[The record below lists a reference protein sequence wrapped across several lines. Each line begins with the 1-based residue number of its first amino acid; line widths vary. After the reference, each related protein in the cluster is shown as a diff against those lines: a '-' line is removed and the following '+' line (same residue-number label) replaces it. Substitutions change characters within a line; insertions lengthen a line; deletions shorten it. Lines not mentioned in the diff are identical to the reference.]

1 MTETVMR
8 GHGYYNT
15 HSELQARTAVASD
28 AALEDALQAVAIPPS
43 GPIIIADFGCS
54 QGRNSMRPMDRAL
67 TVIEGRAG
75 AGREFMVVHI
85 DQPGNDFASLF
96 TLLDEDAASYRQ
108 GRPLVF
114 GLAIGRS
121 FYQPLLPA
129 GSLTLGWSSIALH
142 WLSRLPVALAD
153 HIWIPRGSAA
163 ERAAIAAVAAADWRA
178 FLGHRMRELAPG
190 GQLVLVLGAIDE
202 SGVSGLEAL
211 QDVANAALRGLVAE
225 GRLAADRYAAMTI
238 PSYPR
243 TRAELEAPFRDG
255 SLPGLRLD
263 ALEISAPP
271 SPMAVRWAA
280 DRDDAAFADTM
291 TGFFLAA
298 FSPSLFGAD
307 TALDTAFAAR
317 LRAGV
322 AASAADLARPITVGV
337 LRVTRV

>member
-15 HSELQARTAVASD
+15 HSELQARTAAASD
-28 AALEDALQAVAIPPS
+28 AVLEDALRAVAIPAS
-43 GPIIIADFGCS
+43 GPILIADFGCS
-54 QGRNSMRPMDRAL
+54 QGRNSLRPIHRAL
-67 TVIEGRAG
+67 TVIEARAG
-75 AGREFMVVHI
+75 TGREFMVVHV

-108 GRPLVF
+108 GRPHVF

-121 FYQPLLPA
+121 FYHPLLPS

-142 WLSRLPVALAD
+142 WLSGLPLAVAE
-153 HIWIPRGSAA
+153 HIWIPRGTAA
-163 ERAAIAAVAAADWRA
+163 ERATIAVAAAADWRA

-190 GQLVLVLGAIDE
+190 GQLVLVLGAMDE
-202 SGVSGLEAL
+202 SGSSGLEGL

-238 PSYPR
+238 PSYAR
-243 TRAELEAPFRDG
+243 TRAELEAPFLDG
-255 SLPGLRLD
+255 SLPGLRLA

-280 DRDDAAFADTM
+280 DQDDAAFAEAM

-298 FSPSLFGAD
+298 FSPSLFGEDA
-307 TALDTAFAAR
+307 ALEAAFAER
-317 LRAGV
+317 LRAGI
-322 AASAADLARPITVGV
+322 AASAATLARPLTVAV
-337 LRVTRV
+337 LRVARV